1 MNAARRYDLMGAVLA
16 YIKDILVPYYQE
28 CLTPA
33 DQEVIGAENLTL
45 EDSAFADILRVCN
58 LPVCDFKQRQFL

>member
-1 MNAARRYDLMGAVLA
+1 MGAVLA

-33 DQEVIGAENLTL
+33 DQEVTGAENLTL

-58 LPVCDFKQRQFL
+58 LPVCDFKQ

>member
-1 MNAARRYDLMGAVLA
+1 MGAVLA

-58 LPVCDFKQRQFL
+58 LYVISNKDNFFKKFKLYMEMI